1 MMKKPPYVSHYLVL
15 KDLLDGVDVR
25 QYSDAVVY
33 LTARIE
39 NIKCDLVKQGISFI
53 EDISKE
59 SRYAHY
65 KPYILLPTA
74 DNINRAK
81 ELLELYSTDEV
92 IEFLA
97 DKPNIEAV
105 SYNEAQRSN

>member
-1 MMKKPPYVSHYLVL
+1 MKKPPYVSHYLVL

-33 LTARIE
+33 LTSRIE
-39 NIKCDLVKQGISFI
+39 NIKLDITKQGIEFI

-81 ELLELYSTDEV
+81 ELLERYKTDEV
-92 IEFLA
+92 IEFLV
-97 DKPNIEAV
+97 DKPNIEV
-105 SYNEAQRSN
+105 VGYNEAQGNN

>member
-1 MMKKPPYVSHYLVL
+1 MKKPPYVSHYLVL

-39 NIKCDLVKQGISFI
+39 NIKLDITKQGVEFV
-53 EDISKE
+53 EDISRE

-74 DNINRAK
+74 ENINRAK
-81 ELLELYSTDEV
+81 ELLERYKTDDV
-92 IEFLA
+92 IEFLV

-105 SYNEAQRSN
+105 GYNEAQGNN

>member
-1 MMKKPPYVSHYLVL
+1 MKKPPYVSHYLVL

-25 QYSDAVVY
+25 QHSDVVVY
-33 LTARIE
+33 LTSRIE
-39 NIKCDLVKQGISFI
+39 NIKLDITKYGVEFI

-81 ELLELYSTDEV
+81 ELLEKYGTDEV
-92 IEFLA
+92 LEFLES
-97 DKPNIEAV
+97 KPNIEAV
-105 SYNEAQRSN
+105 GYYEAQWSN

>member
-1 MMKKPPYVSHYLVL
+1 MMKKPPFVSHYLVL
-15 KDLLDGVDVR
+15 KDLLEGVDVR

-39 NIKCDLVKQGISFI
+39 NIKLDITKQGVEFV
-53 EDISKE
+53 EDISRE

-74 DNINRAK
+74 ENINRAK
-81 ELLELYSTDEV
+81 ELLERYKTDEV
-92 IEFLA
+92 IEFLT

-105 SYNEAQRSN
+105 GYNEAQGSN

>member
-1 MMKKPPYVSHYLVL
+1 ML
-15 KDLLDGVDVR
+15 KDLLDGIDVR
-25 QYSDAVVY
+25 QYSDTVVY
-33 LTARIE
+33 LTSRIE
-39 NIKCDLVKQGISFI
+39 NIKLDITKQNIEFI

-81 ELLELYSTDEV
+81 ELLERYSTDEV

-105 SYNEAQRSN
+105 SYNEAHRSN